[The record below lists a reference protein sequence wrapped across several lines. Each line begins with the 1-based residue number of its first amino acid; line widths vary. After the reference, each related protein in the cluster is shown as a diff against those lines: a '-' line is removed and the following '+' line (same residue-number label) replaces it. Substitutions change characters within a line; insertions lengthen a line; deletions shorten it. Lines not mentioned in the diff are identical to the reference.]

1 MPRPKKKQINF
12 KHESVIALM
21 QEIYNECVEQRN
33 TAIRIQNK
41 MLGFM
46 QGPDDLQLLG
56 PVIKEQQKII
66 DSVIEKKIQ
75 LSKLQAALLTKNLDA
90 GGATGS
96 LSLDDKETLN
106 ALLNK
111 NKQESSDSDS
121 TEYQM

>member
-46 QGPDDLQLLG
+46 QGPEDLQLLG

-66 DSVIEKKIQ
+66 DSAIEKKIQ
-75 LSKLQAALLTKNLDA
+75 LSKLQ
-90 GGATGS
+90 
-96 LSLDDKETLN
+96 ETLN

-111 NKQESSDSDS
+111 NKQESEDSDS
-121 TEYQM
+121 TEYKM

>member
-46 QGPDDLQLLG
+46 QGPEDLQLLG

-66 DSVIEKKIQ
+66 DSAIEKKIQ
-75 LSKLQAALLTKNLDA
+75 LSKLQATLLTKNLDGSA
-90 GGATGS
+90 PTGS

-111 NKQESSDSDS
+111 NKQESEDSDS
-121 TEYQM
+121 TEYKM